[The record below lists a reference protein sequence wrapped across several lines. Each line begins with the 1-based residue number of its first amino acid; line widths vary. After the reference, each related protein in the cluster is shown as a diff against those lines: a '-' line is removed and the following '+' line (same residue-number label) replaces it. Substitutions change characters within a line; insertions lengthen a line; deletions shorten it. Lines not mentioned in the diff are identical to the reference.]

1 MYVPIIFGY
10 EIYNEIPVF
19 LGFFYKFVTQC
30 LKYNWPIIAQENYF
44 VNPIEI
50 EKKYNYK
57 IENCF
62 FYHGSNKLNF
72 EDINAVDKYVIP
84 KNISNEII
92 KQCGSIDNA
101 WIDIMVKKFDILEKY
116 IYKTLNIIKEKYK
129 TSIKAVLLWRH
140 NETIYQLCKKMNI
153 KVIEME
159 FSTFRY
165 PFYNERISYFQFENK
180 YSTKEFDN
188 RYSEFLKLYKKKLNI
203 PILSRKEILSLF
215 LAEENIEYINKLND
229 PIIYDIGL
237 AFGLDKDYESKAM
250 KALSNK
256 ELYSGFKDLY
266 AKNQTLL
273 KFHPSSTY
281 KSIKSENVDNSKSSA
296 DFILKCRRV
305 ASVLSNIGLE
315 SMLYGKTSYVLGN
328 MPFKNI
334 CVSDFKYSD
343 EVSDLLSLNYIVF
356 VFLAPYDLM
365 LDENYLNWRLTYP
378 DETEIYMK
386 HLNYYLKKRK
396 IPLRVLKLKGI
407 KRLKEILEIMGYKDI
422 LNLENINYFRTISE
436 LNYKVQNLNK
446 KISESN
452 KKISELNNQL
462 GIKNKE
468 IYNLL
473 NSKSWKLTKPIRTIM
488 NVINHGGKNE
498 KN

>member
-44 VNPIEI
+44 VDPVEI

-62 FYHGSNKLNF
+62 FYHGSNKLTF
-72 EDINAVDKYVIP
+72 KDINSLDKYVIP
-84 KNISNEII
+84 KDVSNEII
-92 KQCGSIDNA
+92 KQCGNIDNA
-101 WIDIMVKKFDILEKY
+101 WIEIMIKKFDILEKN
-116 IYKTLNIIKEKYK
+116 IYDMLNIIKEKYK
-129 TSIKAVLLWRH
+129 MPIKAVLLWRH

-180 YSTKEFDN
+180 YSTKEFNN
-188 RYSEFLKLYKKKLNI
+188 RYNKFLNLHKKKSNI

-215 LAEENIEYINKLND
+215 LAKENIEYINRLDD

-250 KALSNK
+250 KELSNK
-256 ELYSGFKDLY
+256 ELYSGFKGLY
-266 AKNQTLL
+266 DENKTLL
-273 KFHPSSTY
+273 KFHPSSIH
-281 KSIKSENVDNSKSSA
+281 KSIKNSNIDNSKFSA

-315 SMLYGKTSYVLGN
+315 SMLFGKTSYVLGN
-328 MPFKNI
+328 MPFRNVCI
-334 CVSDFKYSD
+334 YDFEYSD
-343 EVSDLLSLNYIVF
+343 EITNLLSLNYIVF
-356 VFLAPYDLM
+356 GFLTPYDLM
-365 LDENYLNWRLTYP
+365 LDENYLNWRLTFP
-378 DETEIYMK
+378 DEIEIYMK

-396 IPLRVLKLKGI
+396 IPLKVLKLKGI
-407 KRLKEILEIMGYKDI
+407 ERLKKMLEIMGYKNV
-422 LNLENINYFRTISE
+422 LNLKNTNYFKIISE
-436 LNYKVQNLNK
+436 LNCKVQNLNK
-446 KISESN
+446 KVN
-452 KKISELNNQL
+452 ELNYQL
-462 GIKNKE
+462 DIKNKE

-498 KN
+498 KD